1 MIWPAE
7 DLWLAMVALQPG
19 LTVEVLPE
27 IDSTN
32 TELMRRARAGQT
44 EPVLL
49 VAETQTA
56 GRGRLG
62 RPWHGDVGHA
72 LTFSLGLMLKPA
84 DWSGLSLAVGLEMI
98 LFIGLAGVLM
108 VLALYPR
115 LRGLP
120 ALLLTVMAGILLA
133 ALMEAVQTYLPSR
146 VPSNL
151 DLFTNAF
158 GVAVGAVLGT
168 LVHHLFLEHSRLR
181 TLRHQW
187 FSDQASRGLIVVG
200 LWPLAQ
206 IYPQAYLFGHGQL
219 LPVLSGWLSDWMDT
233 PVDLSQLFWEESNL
247 SVEQYLLAEA
257 IITACSLTG
266 AVLALLCQMRNQAPK
281 TGMALLLVAAA
292 LAVKTMASAILFTP
306 DNAFTWL
313 TPSAGGGL
321 LIGAVMLAGLSMAPA
336 LAQRR
341 AAIVALAISFFA
353 VNLAPANPYFLSTL
367 QDWVQGKFLNFN
379 GAAQFLSLC
388 WPFFALWFLTHHTHD
403 AS

>member
-1 MIWPAE
+1 MPACAGDGCGKLTYTE
-7 DLWLAMVALQPG
+7 AMSESATLPLTAAPLRNQASALAR
-19 LTVEVLPE
+19 
-27 IDSTN
+27 IS
-32 TELMRRARAGQT
+32 
-44 EPVLL
+44 LL
-49 VAETQTA
+49 FYGMLIVYASWYPLS
-56 GRGRLG
+56 GWR
-62 RPWHGDVGHA
+62 DN
-72 LTFSLGLMLKPA
+72 GLMPWAYLTEHMPRYWTWFDLCA
-84 DWSGLSLAVGLEMI
+84 NVVGYIPL
-98 LFIGLAGVLM
+98 GVLM

-120 ALLLTVMAGILLA
+120 ALLLTVTAGVLLA

-158 GVAVGAVLGT
+158 GIALGAVLGT

-219 LPVLSGWLSDWMDT
+219 LPVLSGWLSEWMT
-233 PVDLSQLFWEESNL
+233 MPVDLSQLFWEESNL
-247 SVEQYLLAEA
+247 SVDQYLLAEA

-266 AVLALLCQMRNQAPK
+266 AVLTLLCQMRNLAPK

-292 LAVKTMASAILFTP
+292 IAVKAMASAILFTP

-321 LIGAVMLAGLSMAPA
+321 LIGTVMLVGLASAPA
-336 LAQRR
+336 VAQRR
-341 AAIVALAISFFA
+341 AAIAALAISFLA

-367 QDWVQGKFLNFN
+367 QEWVQGKFLNFN

-388 WPFFALWFLTHHTHD
+388 WPFFALWFLTHRTHD
-403 AS
+403 TD

>member
-1 MIWPAE
+1 MPACSGDGCGKLTYTE
-7 DLWLAMVALQPG
+7 AMSESATLPLTAAPLRNQASALARISLLFYGMLIVYASWYPLSGWRDNGLVPWAYLTEHMPRYWTWFDLCANV
-19 LTVEVLPE
+19 
-27 IDSTN
+27 
-32 TELMRRARAGQT
+32 
-44 EPVLL
+44 
-49 VAETQTA
+49 
-56 GRGRLG
+56 
-62 RPWHGDVGHA
+62 
-72 LTFSLGLMLKPA
+72 
-84 DWSGLSLAVGLEMI
+84 
-98 LFIGLAGVLM
+98 IGYIPLGVLM

-120 ALLLTVMAGILLA
+120 ALLLTVTAGVLLA

-158 GVAVGAVLGT
+158 GVALGAVLGT

-219 LPVLSGWLSDWMDT
+219 LPVFSGWLSEWMT
-233 PVDLSQLFWEESNL
+233 MPVDLSQLFWEESNL
-247 SVEQYLLAEA
+247 SVDQYLLAEA

-266 AVLALLCQMRNQAPK
+266 AVLTLLCQMRNQAPK
-281 TGMALLLVAAA
+281 TSMALLLVAAA
-292 LAVKTMASAILFTP
+292 IAVKAMASAILFTP

-321 LIGAVMLAGLSMAPA
+321 LIGTVMLAGLAMAPA
-336 LAQRR
+336 VAQRR
-341 AAIVALAISFFA
+341 AAIVALAISFLA

-388 WPFFALWFLTHHTHD
+388 WPFFALWFLTHRTHD
-403 AS
+403 AD

>member
-1 MIWPAE
+1 MRVTSVGDGCGKVTYTEAMSESATLPLTAPPLRNQASALARISLLFYGMLIVYASWYPLSGWRDNGLVPWAYLTE
-7 DLWLAMVALQPG
+7 HMPRYWTWFDLYANV
-19 LTVEVLPE
+19 
-27 IDSTN
+27 
-32 TELMRRARAGQT
+32 
-44 EPVLL
+44 
-49 VAETQTA
+49 
-56 GRGRLG
+56 
-62 RPWHGDVGHA
+62 VGYIP
-72 LTFSLGLMLKPA
+72 L
-84 DWSGLSLAVGLEMI
+84 
-98 LFIGLAGVLM
+98 GVLM

-120 ALLLTVMAGILLA
+120 ALLLAVVGGTLLA

-168 LVHHLFLEHSRLR
+168 LMHRLFLEDSRLR

-219 LPVLSGWLSDWMDT
+219 LPVLSGWLSEWMT
-233 PVDLSQLFWEESNL
+233 MPVDLSQLFWEESNL

-266 AVLALLCQMRNQAPK
+266 AILTLLCQMRNQAPK
-281 TGMALLLVAAA
+281 TAMALLLVAAA
-292 LAVKTMASAILFTP
+292 IAVKTMASAILFTP

-321 LIGAVMLAGLSMAPA
+321 LIGAVMLTGLALAPA
-336 LAQRR
+336 VAQRR
-341 AAIVALAISFFA
+341 AAIVALAISFLA

-388 WPFFALWFLTHHTHD
+388 WPFFALWFLTHRTHD
-403 AS
+403 AD